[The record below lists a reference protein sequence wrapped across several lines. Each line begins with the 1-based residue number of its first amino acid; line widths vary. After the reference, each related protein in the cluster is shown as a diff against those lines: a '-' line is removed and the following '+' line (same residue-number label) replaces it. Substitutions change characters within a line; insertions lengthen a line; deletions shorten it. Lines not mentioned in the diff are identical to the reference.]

1 MCVGADGQ
9 WLACGSRDNSV
20 YIYAVTESGRKFTR
34 AAKCSVSWLV
44 THSSFLLVCVCLF
57 LAISREFGVALPW
70 EMLYAYDFAV
80 IPETEEELING
91 LNEWK
96 DIVESK
102 R

>member
-1 MCVGADGQ
+1 MC
-9 WLACGSRDNSV
+9 LS
-20 YIYAVTESGRKFTR
+20 
-34 AAKCSVSWLV
+34 
-44 THSSFLLVCVCLF
+44 F

-80 IPETEEELING
+80 MPETEEELING

-96 DIVESK
+96 DNVESK